1 MSRWWSGVALSIALA
16 GMLGACGDDNR
27 AAVSQRA
34 EEALTDAR
42 QRAQE
47 AADAVE
53 QGGQRAGARAVAE
66 AIRAA
71 LVVQNLEADQNVRD
85 VAVLR
90 EAVGD
95 VPGAPQVS
103 GIDDADGDGRDD
115 DGKIEIA
122 VDAERACLTLPD
134 GEGGDIDVAAQAC

>member
-1 MSRWWSGVALSIALA
+1 MRRWWSCVALSVALA
-16 GMLGACGDDNR
+16 GVVGACSDEDR
-27 AAVSQRA
+27 ADVSQRA

-42 QRAQE
+42 QRARE

-53 QGGQRAGARAVAE
+53 QAGDRAGARAVAE

-71 LVVQNLEADQNVRD
+71 LVVENLEADQNVRD
-85 VAVLR
+85 VDVLR

-95 VPGAPQVS
+95 VPGDPQVS
-103 GIDDADGDGRDD
+103 GIDDANGDGRDD
-115 DGKIEIA
+115 DGKIEVA

-134 GEGGDIDVAAQAC
+134 GGGDIDVAAQAC

>member
-1 MSRWWSGVALSIALA
+1 MSRWLSCVTLSVALAA
-16 GMLGACGDDNR
+16 MAAACSDSER
-27 AAVSQRA
+27 AEVSQRA

-42 QRAQE
+42 QRARE

-53 QGGQRAGARAVAE
+53 QGGERAGARAVAE
-66 AIRAA
+66 AIRTA
-71 LVVQNLEADQNVRD
+71 LVVEDLEGNQHVRD

-95 VPGAPQVS
+95 VPGDPQVS
-103 GIDDADGDGRDD
+103 GIDDANGDGRDD
-115 DGKIEIA
+115 DGKLEIA

-134 GEGGDIDVAAQAC
+134 DGGDIDVAGQAC